1 MGVVLGIGADLDE
14 TNRQLIT
21 AFNQAIGTPVAG
33 YSFLLFNMLCM
44 PCFAAVGAIKTE
56 MNNNRWTLIAIGY
69 QMAFAYAIAFVFYHL
84 ANFVVYGQFSIMTIL
99 SLIVLAAILY
109 LIFRP
114 VKYKEEK
121 RTYKLNLARK

>member
-1 MGVVLGIGADLDE
+1 M
-14 TNRQLIT
+14 T
-21 AFNQAIGTPVAG
+21 
-33 YSFLLFNMLCM
+33 
-44 PCFAAVGAIKTE
+44 
-56 MNNNRWTLIAIGY
+56 
-69 QMAFAYAIAFVFYHL
+69 FAYAIAFVFYHL
-84 ANFVVYGQFSIMTIL
+84 ANFFVYKEFSIMTIL